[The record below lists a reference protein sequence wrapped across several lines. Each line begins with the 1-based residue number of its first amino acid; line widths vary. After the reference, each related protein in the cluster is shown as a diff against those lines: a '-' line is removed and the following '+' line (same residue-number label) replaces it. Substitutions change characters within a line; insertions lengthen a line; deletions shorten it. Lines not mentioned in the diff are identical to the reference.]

1 MWILGRPQ
9 KSKVCDGLGGCI
21 DFREAR
27 EKWSMRKLPC
37 SQLISGSLNYLV
49 GAVTE
54 IKSGLIIILIINF
67 EILNNRPAA
76 KK

>member
-1 MWILGRPQ
+1 M
-9 KSKVCDGLGGCI
+9 GGCI

-54 IKSGLIIILIINF
+54 IKSGLIIILILIINF

>member
-1 MWILGRPQ
+1 
-9 KSKVCDGLGGCI
+9 
-21 DFREAR
+21 
-27 EKWSMRKLPC
+27 MRKLPC

-54 IKSGLIIILIINF
+54 IKSGLIIILILIINF

>member
-1 MWILGRPQ
+1 MYR
-9 KSKVCDGLGGCI
+9 
-21 DFREAR
+21 FREAR
-27 EKWSMRKLPC
+27 EKWSMRKLPY

-54 IKSGLIIILIINF
+54 IKSGLIIILIFINF